1 MPTADR
7 VPPAALPRF
16 SVAVSALSVLVV
28 CALVSPTPAP
38 LALALVG
45 GLALGAGLARDAEFA
60 LTAGAA
66 GLFAAV
72 LVAGSD
78 GRSVEWVLAAAVPV
92 VLAWVTARYALRLG
106 AQVGRSPGTLRVELV
121 HGVSTTILLAAG
133 GGVGYLAYRSVAGSP
148 SPLAL
153 GLLLLAVV
161 AFTVSL
167 R

>member
-1 MPTADR
+1 MPSGDR
-7 VPPAALPRF
+7 VPSAALPRF

-28 CALVSPTPAP
+28 CALVAPAPAP
-38 LALALVG
+38 LALAVGG
-45 GLALGAGLARDAEFA
+45 GLALGAGLGRDAEFA
-60 LTAGAA
+60 LTAGVA

-72 LVAGSD
+72 LVAGSE
-78 GRSVEWVLAAAVPV
+78 GRSVEWALAAAVPV
-92 VLAWVTARYALRLG
+92 VLAWVTARHALRLG
-106 AQVGRSPGTLRVELV
+106 AQVGRAAGTLRVELV
-121 HGVSTTILLAAG
+121 HLVSTTVLLAAG